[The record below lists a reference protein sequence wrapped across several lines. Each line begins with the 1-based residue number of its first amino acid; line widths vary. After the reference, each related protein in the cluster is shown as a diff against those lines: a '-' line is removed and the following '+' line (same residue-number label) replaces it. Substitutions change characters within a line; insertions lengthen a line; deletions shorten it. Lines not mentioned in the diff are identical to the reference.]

1 MSNIFESFISD
12 KVIKTLIHGNNY
24 NCPSDM
30 YAKIFYYL
38 SKCSFKKMNAI
49 VKIQRWFKKHN
60 GYFIHN
66 IVSIFGKKICTKI
79 RQTETI
85 KSIKKKLFLMNF
97 FDKPDITIDNY
108 SNKIRI
114 IICGNVISDDIV
126 LWNVQESYDIDK
138 ILNLNCIHAVYVRD

>member
-1 MSNIFESFISD
+1 MSKIFESFISD
-12 KVIKTLIHGNNY
+12 KAVKTLIHGNNY
-24 NCPSDM
+24 YCPSDM

-38 SKCSFKKMNAI
+38 SKCSFKKMSAI
-49 VKIQRWFKKHN
+49 VKIQRWFKKYN
-60 GYFIHN
+60 KYFFHY
-66 IVSIFGKKICTKI
+66 IVTVFGKKLYTKI

-97 FDKPDITIDNY
+97 FENPDITIDNY

-114 IICGNVISDDIV
+114 IICGNEISDDIV

-138 ILNLNCIHAVYVRD
+138 ILNLNCIHAIYVRD